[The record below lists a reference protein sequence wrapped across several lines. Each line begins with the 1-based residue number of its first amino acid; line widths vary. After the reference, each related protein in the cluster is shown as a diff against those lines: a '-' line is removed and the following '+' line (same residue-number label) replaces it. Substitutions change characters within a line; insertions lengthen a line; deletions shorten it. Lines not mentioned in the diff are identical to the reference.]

1 VCSYPETSGRTL
13 EEVQELFDGP
23 GAVSDLVEAELEQH
37 SDNVKQDPK
46 MNEDV
51 HQVEYAK

>member
-1 VCSYPETSGRTL
+1 M